1 MCDTIQHTQWGG
13 AGHNLAATI
22 ADEQAKELSDTQRL
36 VVVDMLAV
44 TLAVALGKTRLYT
57 LVDVDVG

>member
-1 MCDTIQHTQWGG
+1 M
-13 AGHNLAATI
+13 AATI